1 MQSPPLS
8 RPGGRRFLLGTV
20 DLNFIAQAATNG
32 GLLYGRSFWG
42 YVSMESIRPD
52 NADPVP
58 LRMSH
63 RSMKTLIVRF
73 VGLLIA
79 TIAVMALI
87 YSVNRIRGTGSRVD
101 RYG

>member
-1 MQSPPLS
+1 MQIAAALPA
-8 RPGGRRFLLGTV
+8 GRAAVFGRYDL
-20 DLNFIAQAATNG
+20 DLNFIALCRDQRRAAVRASCFG
-32 GLLYGRSFWG
+32 DS
-42 YVSMESIRPD
+42 VSMESIRPD

-63 RSMKTLIVRF
+63 RSMTTLIVRF

-87 YSVNRIRGTGSRVD
+87 YS
-101 RYG
+101 